1 LVDVVE
7 VTVRDRIAS
16 HLKELG
22 LSTHEALTYLTLL
35 VHPEVTASTICKE
48 TSILDSKI
56 YYALDGL
63 LKKGMIMVQQGNPN
77 IYRAMPPKE
86 ALANLKQELVN
97 YLNQRIKEVDIL
109 VEQLT
114 PIYDSAEK
122 PEELELAYII
132 KGQKNI
138 VNKMRDLIRTARKE
152 ITVFVSHPSVLKE
165 IRDSLVEA
173 QERRKVRLN
182 MGVTSEVLETENLL
196 ELGEVRLLCYALG
209 MIISDMET
217 LLTFANWTSE
227 AAVITQD
234 RNLIRVCRDYYDN
247 PVCCRKVNAVAR
259 ARGSRASVA
268 RPFGQERNPDKRE
281 QKSVPHKK
289 TDT

>member
-1 LVDVVE
+1 LVDVME
-7 VTVRDRIAS
+7 IAVRDGIAS

-35 VHPEVTASTICKE
+35 IHPEVTASTICKE

-63 LKKGMIMVQQGNPN
+63 LKKGMIMVQRGNPN

-86 ALANLKQELVN
+86 ALANLKQQLIN
-97 YLNQRIKEVDIL
+97 SLNERIKEINIL
-109 VEQLT
+109 VDQLS

-152 ITVFVSHPSVLKE
+152 VTVFISYPPVLKE
-165 IRDSLVEA
+165 IFDSLVEA
-173 QERRKVRLN
+173 KERRKVWLN
-182 MGVTSEVLETENLL
+182 IGVTSEVLKTENLL
-196 ELGEVRLLCYALG
+196 ELGEVRLLCCALG
-209 MIISDMET
+209 MIISDMKT
-217 LLTFANWTSE
+217 LLTFTNWTSE
-227 AAVITQD
+227 AAVMTQD

-247 PVCCRKVNAVAR
+247 PACCRKVNVLTR
-259 ARGSRASVA
+259 AKESRVSVA
-268 RPFGQERNPDKRE
+268 RPFRQERNPDRRA
-281 QKSVPHKK
+281 QKSALHKK
-289 TDT
+289 TNT

>member
-1 LVDVVE
+1 MVDVME
-7 VTVRDRIAS
+7 IAVRDGIAS

-35 VHPEVTASTICKE
+35 IHPEVTASTICKE

-63 LKKGMIMVQQGNPN
+63 LKKGMIMVRQGNPN

-86 ALANLKQELVN
+86 ALANLKQQLVN
-97 YLNQRIKEVDIL
+97 SFNERIKEVDIL
-109 VEQLT
+109 VDQLS

-152 ITVFVSHPSVLKE
+152 VTVFVSHPSVLKE

-182 MGVTSEVLETENLL
+182 IGVTSEVLETEDFS
-196 ELGEVRLLCYALG
+196 ELGEMRLLCCALG
-209 MIISDMET
+209 MIISDMRT
-217 LLTFANWTSE
+217 LLTFTNWASE
-227 AAVITQD
+227 AAVMTQD

-247 PVCCRKVNAVAR
+247 PVCCRKVNAVAHT
-259 ARGSRASVA
+259 RGSRAAVS
-268 RPFGQERNPDKRE
+268 RPFQQERNPNKRE
-281 QKSVPHKK
+281 QKSALYKK
-289 TDT
+289 TNI